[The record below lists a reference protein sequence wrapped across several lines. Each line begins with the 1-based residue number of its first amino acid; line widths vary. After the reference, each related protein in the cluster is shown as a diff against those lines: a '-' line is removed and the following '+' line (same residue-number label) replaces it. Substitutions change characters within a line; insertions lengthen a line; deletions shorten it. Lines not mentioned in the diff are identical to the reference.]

1 VPQKESAVRART
13 RKLGYPVHK
22 LRSRSIHEAN
32 LGKCALVNEDSDYV
46 VLGARFDVSIEEIA
60 EYLS

>member
-1 VPQKESAVRART
+1 VRART